1 MQLTVSYINQILV
14 LVVFASS
21 LNLLL
26 GYAGVFNAA
35 SAAFGAIGGYSLVW
49 LTAEHGFSYVPA
61 MLIGVGLA
69 GCFGLLVGYA
79 ALRLEMLWLLLLTLA
94 VQLVLVGVL
103 TGLTT
108 FGGTSGL
115 QADGLNLFGHEFVEP
130 TQVFPLV
137 AIAAVV
143 IFVLCYRMGESPY
156 GRILRAIRDDEVAT
170 RSLGKN
176 TFFYK
181 LSVFTITATIAGFGG
196 ALMSTHTSLAS
207 PQVFGFNVSIQL
219 IAMVMIGGMGNMLGT
234 LIGVAL
240 VVLSTPFFENV
251 IDLSTTVASLS
262 QQLAYGCA
270 LVLVI
275 FFRPQGIIPEG
286 MTLGALG
293 RSRASRR
300 AEPAQAL
307 PGETGGGS
315 AAPSAERM
323 LRVAHRDPESGA
335 DAGELV
341 VQVRDVS
348 KSFGGIHAV
357 NGLTMDLRRGLITAL
372 VGPNGAGKTTVF
384 NLLTG
389 ALALDAGRVSLY
401 GQDITGLRP
410 DVITTLGM
418 ARSFQDVRVFPSL
431 TVLEN
436 VMLGVQNLPGDHLRH
451 VLTHPR
457 RTAQA
462 ERAARDQ
469 AYEWLR
475 FIDMEDLSR
484 ARGGSLGFGQQKL
497 VALARILAT
506 DADVLLLDEP
516 GSGIDHV
523 WIDKMIGVIQQLR
536 EAGRTVCIV
545 EHNLEVVGRLAD
557 HVYFMELGRV
567 TAEGT
572 FADLTTDPRLT
583 EAYFGTV

>member
-14 LVVFASS
+14 LLVFASS

-26 GYAGVFNAA
+26 GYSGVFNAA

-49 LTAEHGFSYVPA
+49 LTSQHGFSYLPA
-61 MLIGVGLA
+61 MLFGVALA
-69 GCFGLLVGYA
+69 GVFGMLVGYA

-108 FGGTSGL
+108 FGGSSGL
-115 QADGLNLFGHEFVEP
+115 QADGLNLFGHEFIEP

-137 AIAAVV
+137 AVAAVV
-143 IFVLCYRMGESPY
+143 VFALCYRMGESPY

-219 IAMVMIGGMGNMLGT
+219 IAIVMIGGMGNMLGT

-262 QQLAYGCA
+262 QQLAYGVA
-270 LVLVI
+270 LVVVI

-286 MTLGALG
+286 ITLGALG
-293 RSRASRR
+293 RRRGSARA
-300 AEPAQAL
+300 AL
-307 PGETGGGS
+307 PPLP
-315 AAPSAERM
+315 AAQRVLA
-323 LRVAHRDPESGA
+323 VAHRAPEPGRAES
-335 DAGELV
+335 ELV

-436 VMLGVQNLPGDHLRH
+436 VMLGVQDLPGDRLGN
-451 VLTHPR
+451 VLAHPR
-457 RTAQA
+457 RTAVA
-462 ERAARDQ
+462 ERAAREQ

-475 FIDMEDLSR
+475 FIEMEDVAG
-484 ARGGSLGFGQQKL
+484 ARGRSLGFGQQKL

-572 FADLTTDPRLT
+572 FADLTNDPRLT
-583 EAYFGTV
+583 EAYFGSV